1 MRPVIRHGVDPEQRA
16 QAARLYWQAFGGK
29 LGMVMGPEPKAMAFI
44 ERVMA
49 PDHVISASDAAGALL
64 GVIGYRTARGSFVG
78 GRMSDLVAVYGR
90 FGAWWRG
97 HALGV
102 LAEDLEPGT
111 IAVDGLAV
119 AEGARGAGVGAALVE
134 ALSAEAAMRG
144 FARLRLEVIG
154 ENLRARALYDR
165 LGFEVTARCES
176 RVKALIFGYR
186 SSLTMVRHL

>member
-1 MRPVIRHGVDPEQRA
+1 MPIIRHGVAQGQRA

-29 LGMVMGPEPKAMAFI
+29 LGAVMGPEPKAMEFI
-44 ERVMA
+44 ERVMS
-49 PDHVISASDAAGALL
+49 PDHVISASDEAGALL

-78 GRMSDLVAVYGR
+78 GRMSDLIAVYGR

-102 LAEDLEPGT
+102 LAEDLEVGT
-111 IAVDGLAV
+111 ITVDGLAV

-134 ALSAEAAMRG
+134 ALSREATMRG
-144 FARLRLEVIG
+144 FVRLRLDVIG

-165 LGFEVTARCES
+165 LGFEVVGRRES
-176 RVKALIFGYR
+176 RLKALIFGYR
-186 SSLTMVRHL
+186 SSITMVRHL